1 MYILFCKNRTKFIL
15 SAFLNRAFSDELALD
30 LPCWLSIFAAQLP
43 ISAFLRTGMFLLNA
57 KVDIPMY
64 AVIRT
69 GGKQYRVAKDD
80 IIAIEKLD
88 GKAGDKVKFD
98 EVLMLGEAGK
108 EPKIGAPLLKGASVT
123 AEVLEQGR
131 ADKISVIKFKRRKNY
146 HRNKGHSQHETVL
159 KITGISAKAAA
170 KKAAPK
176 AEAADDT
183 AEE

>member
-1 MYILFCKNRTKFIL
+1 
-15 SAFLNRAFSDELALD
+15 
-30 LPCWLSIFAAQLP
+30 
-43 ISAFLRTGMFLLNA
+43 
-57 KVDIPMY
+57 MY

-108 EPKIGAPLLKGASVT
+108 EPKIGEPTVKGASVT

-131 ADKISVIKFKRRKNY
+131 ADKVTVIKFRRRKNY
-146 HRNKGHSQHETVL
+146 HRTKGHRQHETVL
-159 KITGISAKAAA
+159 KITDISAKAAA

-176 AEAADDT
+176 AEEAAPEA

>member
-1 MYILFCKNRTKFIL
+1 
-15 SAFLNRAFSDELALD
+15 
-30 LPCWLSIFAAQLP
+30 
-43 ISAFLRTGMFLLNA
+43 
-57 KVDIPMY
+57 MY

-108 EPKIGAPLLKGASVT
+108 EPKIGAPLVSGASVT
-123 AEVLEQGR
+123 AEVVDQAK
-131 ADKISVIKFKRRKNY
+131 ADKITVIKFRRRKNY
-146 HRNKGHSQHETVL
+146 HRTKGHRQHETVL

-176 AEAADDT
+176 AEAKDEA
-183 AEE
+183 AGEE

>member
-1 MYILFCKNRTKFIL
+1 
-15 SAFLNRAFSDELALD
+15 
-30 LPCWLSIFAAQLP
+30 
-43 ISAFLRTGMFLLNA
+43 
-57 KVDIPMY
+57 MY

-80 IIAIEKLD
+80 VIAVERLD

-108 EPKIGAPLLKGASVT
+108 APTIGEPLLQGASVT
-123 AEVLEQGR
+123 AEVLDQAR
-131 ADKISVIKFKRRKNY
+131 ADKITVIKFKRRKNY
-146 HRNKGHSQHETVL
+146 HRTKGHRQHETVL

-170 KKAAPK
+170 KKAEPK
-176 AEAADDT
+176 AEEA

>member
-1 MYILFCKNRTKFIL
+1 
-15 SAFLNRAFSDELALD
+15 
-30 LPCWLSIFAAQLP
+30 
-43 ISAFLRTGMFLLNA
+43 
-57 KVDIPMY
+57 MY

-98 EVLMLGEAGK
+98 EVLMLGESGK
-108 EPKIGAPLLKGASVT
+108 EPKVGEPVVKGASVT

-146 HRNKGHSQHETVL
+146 HRNKGHRQHETVL
-159 KITGISAKAAA
+159 KITGISAKTAA

-176 AEAADDT
+176 AEESDDA

>member
-1 MYILFCKNRTKFIL
+1 
-15 SAFLNRAFSDELALD
+15 
-30 LPCWLSIFAAQLP
+30 
-43 ISAFLRTGMFLLNA
+43 
-57 KVDIPMY
+57 MY

-98 EVLMLGEAGK
+98 EVLMLGESGK
-108 EPKIGAPLLKGASVT
+108 EPKVGEPVVKGASVT
-123 AEVLEQGR
+123 AEVLGQGR

-146 HRNKGHSQHETVL
+146 HRNKGHRQHETVL
-159 KITGISAKAAA
+159 KITGISAKTAA

-176 AEAADDT
+176 AEKSDDA

>member
-1 MYILFCKNRTKFIL
+1 
-15 SAFLNRAFSDELALD
+15 
-30 LPCWLSIFAAQLP
+30 
-43 ISAFLRTGMFLLNA
+43 
-57 KVDIPMY
+57 MY

-80 IIAIEKLD
+80 IIAIEKLE

-108 EPKIGAPLLKGASVT
+108 EPKIGEPMVAGASVT
-123 AEVLEQGR
+123 AEVLEQAR

-146 HRNKGHSQHETVL
+146 HRNKGHRQHETVL
-159 KITGISAKAAA
+159 KITGISATAAA

-176 AEAADDT
+176 ADAADDA

>member
-1 MYILFCKNRTKFIL
+1 
-15 SAFLNRAFSDELALD
+15 
-30 LPCWLSIFAAQLP
+30 
-43 ISAFLRTGMFLLNA
+43 
-57 KVDIPMY
+57 MY

-108 EPKIGAPLLKGASVT
+108 EPKIGEPVLKGASVT

-131 ADKISVIKFKRRKNY
+131 ADKISVIEFKRRKNY
-146 HRNKGHSQHETVL
+146 HRNKGHRQHETVL
-159 KITGISAKAAA
+159 KITAISAKAAA

-176 AEAADDT
+176 AEASEDA